1 MFVSLYSRVEL
12 AKLGVEATELQKI
25 INAFPEA
32 SSSNKWSLTDVQTAV
47 SDAKLTWEKKKRFWG
62 GKAQQKYHDVMCNL
76 DAHSGVLNMLP
87 QSNTYVSVVAGAV
100 TTIVKVRHKCIEP
113 CEHAVTY

>member
-1 MFVSLYSRVEL
+1 MALFLHSRIEL

-32 SSSNKWSLTDVQTAV
+32 SGSNNWSLTDVQAAV
-47 SDAKLTWEKKKRFWG
+47 TNAKQTWENKKRWFG
-62 GKAQQKYHDVMCNL
+62 GKSQKKYHDVMCNMN
-76 DAHSGVLNMLP
+76 AHSGILGMLP

-100 TTIVKVRHKCIEP
+100 TTIVKVGHHRMH
-113 CEHAVTY
+113 YLNLR

>member
-1 MFVSLYSRVEL
+1 MFLSLYSRVEL
-12 AKLGVEATELQKI
+12 AKLGVEATELQRI
-25 INAFPEA
+25 ISAFPEA
-32 SSSNKWSLTDVQTAV
+32 SSSNKWSLTDVQAAV
-47 SDAKLTWEKKKRFWG
+47 IDAKRTWEKKKRLFG

-100 TTIVKVRHKCIEP
+100 TTIVKVRHK
-113 CEHAVTY
+113 